1 MKMNINNATS
11 VQQVLNTYY
20 ANSGQLVSL
29 VESSIFFLP
38 NTNVLTRAEIREA
51 LKNNS
56 SLHIDIGY
64 V

>member
-51 LKNNS
+51 LKIIP
-56 SLHIDIGY
+56 LFILA
-64 V
+64 